1 MRERSV
7 SADLRSEPERA
18 ATQLTEHVEAD
29 FLGLLARLVPGQ
41 AGVVALVHLP
51 HVPDQQ
57 LGAVLVQAVLV
68 PRVQDHVVAAAEEE
82 TGNRTGNPRLIW
94 DQLLRLQRL

>member
-1 MRERSV
+1 MREQSI

-18 ATQLTEHVEAD
+18 ATRQLTEHVEAD
-29 FLGLLARLVPGQ
+29 FLGLLPRLVPGQ

-82 TGNRTGNPRLIW
+82 TGNRTSNPQLIPN
-94 DQLLRLQRL
+94 QRILI